1 MTDENDTPIE
11 DMHPKFTLVEK
22 PVEEDVEPEE
32 EDLDEIPTV
41 ATQAV
46 KVIYPMFVDP
56 DSGRPLPPP
65 PGHDFRLG
73 IQVSITT
80 EGRVL
85 QESPGIFFI
94 SGNDIE
100 EIADSARN
108 IILQGLEQIKKAAS
122 PIITPDQMSASS
134 LETLKKFGVN
144 TLDK

>member
-1 MTDENDTPIE
+1 MTDENND
-11 DMHPKFTLVEK
+11 FEK
-22 PVEEDVEPEE
+22 PTFTMLKGGAEE
-32 EDLDEIPTV
+32 EAQEDQNDPEEIPTV

-46 KVIYPMFVDP
+46 KVIYPMFMDP

-65 PGHDFRLG
+65 PDHQFRLG
-73 IQVSITT
+73 VQVSITT

-85 QESPGIFFI
+85 QESPGIFFV
-94 SGNDIE
+94 SGNDIKE
-100 EIADSARN
+100 MADSARD
-108 IILQGLEQIKKAAS
+108 IILNGLEQVKQAAS